1 MICYKVCV
9 RIPAL
14 CSFRDERRRESPQ
27 HVTTLRNEILAD
39 YFNETQVWGK
49 VRIIIIYEN
58 QPVDSTR
65 NFDQSRVSMPAVY
78 TATKRRIAPK
88 CNQSAG
94 HTCVGVFPAQG
105 QGGHWRDEEVQL
117 GERDQVGRDLVQID
131 VWCQNHRGNRERK
144 PTITE
149 RKWKYIE
156 IVSGEFLATTLKIC
170 RTNGFFRPDF
180 RIQHGRHWAYF
191 YIVVPWST
199 NAILMSND
207 YY

>member
-1 MICYKVCV
+1 MAENTNEMQIRERKKSKSLYAEQTVTNQTEKFTVMICYKVCV

-14 CSFRDERRRESPQ
+14 CSFRDETRRESPQ

-39 YFNETQVWGK
+39 YINETQVWGK

-78 TATKRRIAPK
+78 TATKRRIALK

-105 QGGHWRDEEVQL
+105 QGGH
-117 GERDQVGRDLVQID
+117 
-131 VWCQNHRGNRERK
+131 
-144 PTITE
+144 
-149 RKWKYIE
+149 
-156 IVSGEFLATTLKIC
+156 
-170 RTNGFFRPDF
+170 
-180 RIQHGRHWAYF
+180 
-191 YIVVPWST
+191 
-199 NAILMSND
+199 
-207 YY
+207 